1 MDETKAK
8 AKKEG
13 KLPVLALFD
22 KGRPGFLIVVRS
34 DDLAAVAAEAPTS
47 ARYPY
52 IFEDDNEAL

>member
-22 KGRPGFLIVVRS
+22 KGRPGFLVVMRS
-34 DDLAAVAAEAPTS
+34 DDFWAISAETAMME
-47 ARYPY
+47 YPKV
-52 IFEDDNEAL
+52 FEDDDEAL